1 MKENKS
7 VDENACVHCGVC
19 QKNCVFLKK
28 YGIDIGDTEKL
39 EELAYHCCLC
49 GKCTEVCP
57 IGIDGRQKI
66 LQIRRQKVKENNNK
80 IPEKGYGML
89 KIEKE
94 RYLFRNYKNLSGK
107 SVLFPGCN
115 FPSFYPKT
123 TRYLAETL
131 KEKAGI
137 GMVFDC
143 CGKPI
148 AELGMEDR
156 ENQIIEK
163 IQTKLTEQGVE
174 EIITL
179 CPNCYAFLQPRLD
192 IRVVSIYE
200 KLAEFGIGKKIEQ
213 RLTVFTPCPD
223 REDGAMLETIK
234 YYLSQQPEQ
243 LKNIQCCGLGG
254 CAAGKEPEL
263 ADEMLESLD
272 RNDKI
277 YTYCASCA
285 GNLVRRGYERT
296 EHLLIEILG
305 TKERPD
311 THKSLL
317 NRMKT
322 KYW

>member
-1 MKENKS
+1 
-7 VDENACVHCGVC
+7 
-19 QKNCVFLKK
+19 
-28 YGIDIGDTEKL
+28 
-39 EELAYHCCLC
+39 
-49 GKCTEVCP
+49 
-57 IGIDGRQKI
+57 
-66 LQIRRQKVKENNNK
+66 
-80 IPEKGYGML
+80 
-89 KIEKE
+89 
-94 RYLFRNYKNLSGK
+94 
-107 SVLFPGCN
+107 
-115 FPSFYPKT
+115 
-123 TRYLAETL
+123 
-131 KEKAGI
+131 
-137 GMVFDC
+137 MVFDC